1 MRVEMCGKKERRVGT
16 KERELKSGH
25 AISILV
31 VVLIMVNV
39 SFSLCW
45 IWMVKFRSYPGESEH
60 RLKASCLRLQAGRSK
75 TRTNFFALKK
85 IQ

>member
-25 AISILV
+25 TISILV

-60 RLKASCLRLQAGRSK
+60 RLKQAASGSRQGEAKQELISL
-75 TRTNFFALKK
+75 L
-85 IQ
+85 